1 MRDAQV
7 YVLGKINDYNI
18 FINQMNILQLEVK
31 GLSGKSSE
39 QQIFTYGTDLEE
51 VGLFDAPF
59 EVDGMRIQEAKDFLE
74 GSVVI
79 FKLEE
84 AAKGY
89 YKTVNLTLRPQ
100 KEQILATSYTAIPV
114 FSETLHGSLEDLIEK
129 LQNRKMVGQHAH
141 TSNDAAETPSHILF
155 KKSDGSIYAMG
166 PIQNQRHAHGG
177 KMYELA
183 GDLHVSRLTAVQLAD
198 YYLIDDVAFISAEK
212 DQQLVAHLCQQAPV
226 QEADQEAQFM
236 DIFYHQLKSENMHYR
251 KEDLHHFHTAMKAG
265 GLIVLG
271 GMSGTGKSQLVNAYT
286 RTLGLSKDQMRM
298 IPVSP
303 SWLDETD
310 VLGYVDTVQQ
320 RYMPAMTGIA
330 KTLVEATHHPEKT
343 YVICLDEMNLAK
355 IEHYFS
361 QFLSVLELEVG
372 DPHRVIQLYSE
383 AFTVNNA
390 HEFPAQVP
398 IGHNIVFVG
407 TVNFDESTHRLS
419 DKVLDRANLIEL
431 DVEPFTKLME
441 KVEVDNVAKPTAYT
455 LQKLQPSVDDMQLS
469 EQELTF
475 LWELSQLMGEA
486 MNTVLFGPRTV
497 KQMNQYMRNAY
508 FDATFTREDALDM
521 QIVSRVLPK
530 LRGPKPLFEA
540 CFSQTE
546 KPSKFMQLLEN
557 YRHLSHFERTK
568 QKMKQKE
575 KELLHYGYAL

>member
-7 YVLGKINDYNI
+7 YVLGKINENNI
-18 FINQMNILQLEVK
+18 FINQMNTLQLEVK
-31 GLSGKSSE
+31 GLSGE
-39 QQIFTYGTDLEE
+39 TNELQIFTYGTDLEE
-51 VGLFDAPF
+51 VGLFDTHF
-59 EVDGMRIQEAKDFLE
+59 ETDSVRTQEAKEFLD

-89 YKTVNLTLRPQ
+89 YKAVHLTLRPQ
-100 KEQILATSYTAIPV
+100 KEQVLAESYTAIPV
-114 FSETLHGSLEDLIEK
+114 FSEILHGSLEEMIEK

-141 TSNDAAETPSHILF
+141 TSNDATETPRHILF

-183 GDLHVSRLTAVQLAD
+183 GDLHVSRLTPTQLAD
-198 YYLIDDVAFISAEK
+198 YYLIDDVAFISAAK
-212 DQQLVAHLCQQAPV
+212 DQQLLVQLCQQAAV
-226 QEADQEAQFM
+226 QEVDQEAQFM
-236 DIFYHQLKSENMHYR
+236 DIFYNQLKRENMHYR

-286 RTLGLSKDQMRM
+286 RTLGLSKNQMRM

-320 RYMPAMTGIA
+320 RYIPAMTGIA
-330 KTLVEATHHPEKT
+330 KTLVEATNHPEKT

-372 DPHRVIQLYSE
+372 DPHRAIQLYAE
-383 AFTVNNA
+383 ELTVNNE
-390 HEFPAQVP
+390 HEFPARVP
-398 IGHNIVFVG
+398 IGDNIVFVG

-441 KVEVDNVAKPTAYT
+441 SVEVGNVSKPTAYT

-486 MNTVLFGPRTV
+486 MHTVLFGPRTV
-497 KQMNQYMRNAY
+497 KQMNQYMRSAY
-508 FDATFTREDALDM
+508 FTETFTRADALDL

-546 KPSKFMQLLEN
+546 RSSKFMLLLDK
-557 YRHLSHFERTK
+557 YSQLSHFKRTK
-568 QKMKQKE
+568 QKMQQKE